1 MRNKEN
7 KHLGLEIEPDLHAKL
22 KYIAKYDDRSINGEI
37 VYLIK
42 QAVRKFENENGKIDT
57 EQEQSVLAKPAPIF
71 YYRLISF
78 KNLIILQLLPVLF
91 QARCYMKLR
100 GIRPYP

>member
-42 QAVRKFENENGKIDT
+42 QAVRKFENE
-57 EQEQSVLAKPAPIF
+57 
-71 YYRLISF
+71 
-78 KNLIILQLLPVLF
+78 
-91 QARCYMKLR
+91 M
-100 GIRPYP
+100 

>member
-42 QAVRKFENENGKIDT
+42 QVVRKFENENGKIDT
-57 EQEQSVLAKPAPIF
+57 EQEQ
-71 YYRLISF
+71 
-78 KNLIILQLLPVLF
+78 
-91 QARCYMKLR
+91 
-100 GIRPYP
+100 

>member
-22 KYIAKYDDRSINGEI
+22 KYIAKYEDRSINGEI

-42 QAVRKFENENGKIDT
+42 QAVRKFESENGKIDT
-57 EQEQSVLAKPAPIF
+57 E
-71 YYRLISF
+71 
-78 KNLIILQLLPVLF
+78 
-91 QARCYMKLR
+91 
-100 GIRPYP
+100 